1 MAQRSHCFLPDLCA
15 CHPAAALLLDVYS
28 GGVCPCIYSNP
39 RKYRIKSS
47 ASEREIQRQTAS
59 TCPGTPSAAFLV
71 FHVLLHSLCCNIFLD
86 CYRYIH
92 GVTLILA
99 GAVVLA
105 QVSYA
110 KKNRIFDEFAREN
123 LKTTDSI
130 CLKVSFGLMTVATLA
145 CVFAEFDGIVAG
157 YFVVGGILL
166 LAELVSARRETI
178 VHLENGRYNPSLK
191 LAMDIAKVF
200 HVTVEDLFE
209 FVDEEP

>member
-1 MAQRSHCFLPDLCA
+1 MHRKHEGRNGWLKGAIASCLISLPA
-15 CHPAAALLLDVYS
+15 ILLLLYYWMCTLEGYD
-28 GGVCPCIYSNP
+28 P
-39 RKYRIKSS
+39 
-47 ASEREIQRQTAS
+47 
-59 TCPGTPSAAFLV
+59 V
-71 FHVLLHSLCCNIFLD
+71 F
-86 CYRYIH
+86 RYIH

-105 QVSYA
+105 QVSYG